1 MAEEKKANTDA
12 KKEKKEVK
20 AKPAE
25 SKKTANAKPAQPKA
39 GALPAKPAPQAGGK
53 GKKSIEE
60 IEAELMGLS
69 ILKYPLITEKA
80 VNMIEAENKLVFVVD
95 RNATKTSIRR
105 AVETVYKV
113 KVNKVNIV
121 RDMKARKK
129 ALVSIDKK
137 FKADDI
143 ATKLGVI

>member
-1 MAEEKKANTDA
+1 MAEEKKAKTGA
-12 KKEKKEVK
+12 KEAKKEVK
-20 AKPAE
+20 AKPVE
-25 SKKTANAKPAQPKA
+25 SKKTAIA
-39 GALPAKPAPQAGGK
+39 PAKEEKKEVKK

-60 IEAELMGLS
+60 IEAELLGFS

-95 RNATKTSIRR
+95 RNATKTSIRN

-113 KVNKVNIV
+113 KVNKVNII

-129 ALVSIDKK
+129 ALVTIDKK